1 MDFLYG
7 WIKSIAIYMILVS
20 VVKNLL
26 PKSQFEKYL
35 RLFTGLLV
43 IVLVIEPF
51 TRWRNLQDSMDDL
64 FSLDAYKQEMNQL
77 QADFGQLGDKY
88 EERVLGSYE
97 RQVKEQIELLLKE
110 EGQRVRKVEFFV
122 CMEEGAEDYGQLTRI
137 DIYLENESEN
147 GGAGGEETN
156 GSKQNGR
163 DMVEIETPR
172 IESPFA
178 EEYHQLEREKL
189 VEKICAYYQL
199 ERNQVKIY
207 G

>member
-7 WIKSIAIYMILVS
+7 WIKSIAIYMILIS

-43 IVLVIEPF
+43 IILVIEPF
-51 TRWRNLQDSMDDL
+51 TQWMNLQDSMDDL

-77 QADFGQLGDKY
+77 QADFSQLGDKY

-110 EGQRVRKVEFFV
+110 EDQRVRKVEFFV

-147 GGAGGEETN
+147 GGAGGEEKN
-156 GSKQNGR
+156 GGY
-163 DMVEIETPR
+163 MVEIETPR

-199 ERNQVKIY
+199 ERDQVKIY

>member
-7 WIKSIAIYMILVS
+7 WIKSIAIYMILIS

-43 IVLVIEPF
+43 IILVIEPF
-51 TRWRNLQDSMDDL
+51 AQWMNLQDSMDDL

-77 QADFGQLGDKY
+77 QADFSQLGDKY

-110 EGQRVRKVEFFV
+110 EEQRVRKVEFFV

-147 GGAGGEETN
+147 GGAGGEEKN
-156 GSKQNGR
+156 GGY
-163 DMVEIETPR
+163 MVEIETPR

-199 ERNQVKIY
+199 ERDQVKIY

>member
-7 WIKSIAIYMILVS
+7 WIKSIAIYMILIS

-43 IVLVIEPF
+43 IILVIEPF
-51 TRWRNLQDSMDDL
+51 TQWMNLQDSMDDL

-77 QADFGQLGDKY
+77 QADFSQLGDKY

-110 EGQRVRKVEFFV
+110 EDQRVRKVEFFV

-147 GGAGGEETN
+147 GGVDGEEKN
-156 GSKQNGR
+156 GGY
-163 DMVEIETPR
+163 MVEIETPR

-199 ERNQVKIY
+199 ERDQVKIY